1 MYWFKNLEAKDFSGA
16 RAYFTDIDHR
26 IVNISLLKQENYE
39 KNLERKLKTLLL
51 MKNTVTVGATHLATE
66 FAFNF
71 FKKHTILLNEGL
83 ITPALR
89 RDRND
94 FSELFNNK
102 SIPKDKQ
109 KELIDFYHNNIK
121 QVVRWDL
128 DKNSSW
134 FKETLLKDLKN
145 KGSVLRNNLKIEENE
160 IENLLKKISEEKNLS
175 RAVIELF
182 INDFNEEHKLTFRNY
197 RELLYSIS
205 GARIVN
211 CESALPQE
219 NYLNYSLADIKKR
232 QTILNEHQIFRKFF
246 LELTF
251 ESIKNKPLNIE
262 LLDYLSFNDIV
273 ELRQIFDNT
282 EFKNKYDTLVKDTIK
297 LIEKDDDDSLFNLDE
312 LLKIRAELQ
321 KKFKNEIDKEIIDFL
336 KKLKAKKKITNIIKF
351 SKGTFSIGI
360 GVAGIFNPIASVIG
374 VAFDSP
380 AYLMNSF
387 KVFRNKKDI
396 ENENQYIKEK
406 QKILNTIIDKNDF
419 KDKTL
424 FTDSLST
431 ITNYIFS
438 DLKI

>member
-16 RAYFTDIDHR
+16 RAYFTDLDHR
-26 IVNISLLKQENYE
+26 IVDISLKQDNYE

-51 MKNTVTVGATHLATE
+51 TKNTVSLGATHLATE

-71 FKKHTILLNEGL
+71 FKKNPILLNEGL
-83 ITPALR
+83 IIPALR

-102 SIPKDKQ
+102 NIPKDKQ
-109 KELIDFYHNNIK
+109 NELVDFYHDNVK

-128 DKNSSW
+128 NKNSGW
-134 FKETLLKDLKN
+134 FKETLLKDINN
-145 KGSVLRNNLKIEENE
+145 KGSVLRNNLKLDE
-160 IENLLKKISEEKNLS
+160 IAIKTLSQKISDEKNLS
-175 RAVIELF
+175 REIIELF
-182 INDFNEEHKLTFRNY
+182 IADFSEDKKKIFRNY

-219 NYLNYSLADIKKR
+219 NYINYSLTDIKKR
-232 QTILNEHQIFRKFF
+232 QTLLNEHQIFRKFF

-262 LLDYLSFNDIV
+262 LLDCLSFNDII

-282 EFKNKYDTLVKDTIK
+282 EFKDKYNSLIQDTIN
-297 LIEKDDDDSLFNLDE
+297 LIEKDNNDSLFNMNE
-312 LLKIRAELQ
+312 LMTIRSELQ
-321 KKFKNEIDKEIIDFL
+321 KNFKNVIDTEIVHFFE
-336 KKLKAKKKITNIIKF
+336 KLKAKKKITNTINF
-351 SKGTFSIGI
+351 TKGTFSIGI
-360 GVAGIFNPIASVIG
+360 GVAGIFNPIASIIG

-387 KVFRNKKDI
+387 KVLKNNTDI
-396 ENENQYIKEK
+396 KNENQYIKDK
-406 QKILNTIIDKNDF
+406 QKILNTIVDRNDF

-424 FTDSLST
+424 LTDSLST
-431 ITNYIFS
+431 ITNYVFN
-438 DLKI
+438 DLLI

>member
-1 MYWFKNLEAKDFSGA
+1 MYWFKNLEATDFSGA
-16 RAYFTDIDHR
+16 RAYFTDLDHR
-26 IVNISLLKQENYE
+26 IIDISLKQDNYE

-51 MKNTVTVGATHLATE
+51 TKNTVSLGATHLATE

-71 FKKHTILLNEGL
+71 FKKNPILLNEGL

-102 SIPKDKQ
+102 NVPEDKQ
-109 KELIDFYHNNIK
+109 NELVDFYHDNVK

-128 DKNSSW
+128 NKNSDW
-134 FKETLLKDLKN
+134 FKETLLKDLNN
-145 KGSVLRNNLKIEENE
+145 KGSVLRNNLKLNE
-160 IENLLKKISEEKNLS
+160 IEIKTLSQKISEEKNLS
-175 RAVIELF
+175 RETIDFF
-182 INDFNEEHKLTFRNY
+182 IDVFSEEKKIIFRNY

-219 NYLNYSLADIKKR
+219 NYINYSLTNIKKR
-232 QTILNEHQIFRKFF
+232 QTLLNEHQIFRKFF

-262 LLDYLSFNDIV
+262 LLDYLNFNDII

-282 EFKNKYDTLVKDTIK
+282 EFKDRYNSLIQDTIK
-297 LIEKDDDDSLFNLDE
+297 LIEKDNDDSLFNITE
-312 LLKIRAELQ
+312 LMSIRSELQ
-321 KKFKNEIDKEIIDFL
+321 KNFKNVIDKEIVHFFE
-336 KKLKAKKKITNIIKF
+336 KLKAKKKIANTINF
-351 SKGTFSIGI
+351 TKGTFSIGI
-360 GVAGIFNPIASVIG
+360 GVAGIFNPIASIIG

-387 KVFRNKKDI
+387 KVLKNNTDI
-396 ENENQYIKEK
+396 KNENQYIKEK
-406 QKILNTIIDKNDF
+406 QKILNTIVDRNDF

-424 FTDSLST
+424 LTDYLST
-431 ITNYIFS
+431 ITNYVFN
-438 DLKI
+438 DLLI

>member
-16 RAYFTDIDHR
+16 RAYFTDLDHR
-26 IVNISLLKQENYE
+26 VIDISLKQDNYE

-51 MKNTVTVGATHLATE
+51 TKNTVSLGATHLATE

-71 FKKHTILLNEGL
+71 FKKNPILLNEGL

-102 SIPKDKQ
+102 NIPKEKQ
-109 KELIDFYHNNIK
+109 NELVGFYHDNVK

-128 DKNSSW
+128 NKNSGW
-134 FKETLLKDLKN
+134 FKKTLLKDLNN
-145 KGSVLRNNLKIEENE
+145 KGSVLRNNLKLDE
-160 IENLLKKISEEKNLS
+160 IAIKTLSQKISEEKNLS
-175 RAVIELF
+175 RETIEFF
-182 INDFNEEHKLTFRNY
+182 IADFSENKKIIFRNY

-219 NYLNYSLADIKKR
+219 NYINYSLTDIEKR
-232 QTILNEHQIFRKFF
+232 QTLLNEHQIFRKFF

-262 LLDYLSFNDIV
+262 LLDYLSFNDII

-282 EFKNKYDTLVKDTIK
+282 EFKDKYNTLIQNTIK
-297 LIEKDDDDSLFNLDE
+297 LIEKDNDDSLFNMNE
-312 LLKIRAELQ
+312 LMSIRSELQ
-321 KKFKNEIDKEIIDFL
+321 KNFKIVIDKEIAHFFE
-336 KKLKAKKKITNIIKF
+336 KLKAKKKITNTINF
-351 SKGTFSIGI
+351 TKGTFSIGI
-360 GVAGIFNPIASVIG
+360 GVAGIFNPIASIIG

-387 KVFRNKKDI
+387 KVLKNNTDI
-396 ENENQYIKEK
+396 KNENQYIKEK
-406 QKILNTIIDKNDF
+406 QKILNTIVDRNDF

-424 FTDSLST
+424 LTDSLST
-431 ITNYIFS
+431 ITNYVFN
-438 DLKI
+438 DLLI